1 MMAENPAL
9 KTEKIPGD
17 PSRYDRIKTRVN
29 TILNTYPNQER
40 TARAVRYFLAVFI
53 LTNTIAVV
61 ISTIPDLPL
70 PFRHLLFTIISVCLT
85 IFAIEYI
92 LRLWSCTHNPTFLG
106 RTKERLRYATGIYMI
121 IDLISI
127 IPIIFPFAFP
137 RDYALLHIFRL
148 LSIFKLV
155 RYTRHSEALELLQRV
170 VFKKREIISFLVIF
184 LVFEVLFSSTI
195 MYLVENAAQ
204 PDKFSSIPAAMWWA
218 AMTVTTVGY
227 GDIYPITPLGQSIT
241 SIVTIGG
248 VLLLALPS
256 AILAS
261 GFMEERQKEQTS
273 QNHYGT
279 EAGISLLERVGA
291 LKERGLITEGEFE
304 EYKALILP
312 RVRENG
318 DEGEK
323 KN

>member
-1 MMAENPAL
+1 MPEYPAQPTQENTGEA
-9 KTEKIPGD
+9 
-17 PSRYDRIKTRVN
+17 SRYDRIKTRVN
-29 TILNTYPNQER
+29 MILNTYPNPEPA
-40 TARAVRYFLAVFI
+40 ARAVKYVLAIFI
-53 LTNTIAVV
+53 MANTIAVV
-61 ISTIPDLPL
+61 ISTVPDLPL
-70 PFRHLLFTIISVCLT
+70 SLRIQLFTIISICLT

-106 RTKERLRYATGIYMI
+106 RVKDRLRYATGIYMI
-121 IDLISI
+121 IDLISV
-127 IPIIFPFAFP
+127 IPLLFPFFFP
-137 RDYALLHIFRL
+137 GSYALLHIFRL

-155 RYTRHSEALELLQRV
+155 RYTRHSDALQLLQRV

-184 LVFEVLFSSTI
+184 LVFEILFSSTI

-227 GDIYPITPLGQSIT
+227 GDIYPITPLGQTIT
-241 SIVTIGG
+241 GMVTIGG

-273 QNHYGT
+273 HNHYGT
-279 EAGISLLERVGA
+279 EAGISLLERVGT
-291 LKERGLITEGEFE
+291 LKERGLISEEEFE
-304 EYKALILP
+304 DFKALILP
-312 RVRENG
+312 RSYEHEDDEEN
-318 DEGEK
+318 K
-323 KN
+323 K